1 MYHYTNSLAHTH
13 THTHSGG
20 AGVRIGLRS
29 HRYGLAMLGEEES
42 DITITHTLGCQPR
55 SAQQAEYKRIA
66 SPLEAT

>member
-1 MYHYTNSLAHTH
+1 
-13 THTHSGG
+13 
-20 AGVRIGLRS
+20 
-29 HRYGLAMLGEEES
+29 MLGEEES